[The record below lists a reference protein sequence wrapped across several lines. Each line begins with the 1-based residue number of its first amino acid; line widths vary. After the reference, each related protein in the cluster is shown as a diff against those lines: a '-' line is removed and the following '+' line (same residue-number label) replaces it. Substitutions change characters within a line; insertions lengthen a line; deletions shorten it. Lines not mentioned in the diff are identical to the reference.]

1 MNRNRIIKLTLAVS
15 VALLAFGMM
24 APVAFAQEHD
34 EEGVATDSST
44 GNGLKGLGLGI
55 GAGLAVGLA
64 GMGTGRAQAGVGA
77 GGTGAI
83 VEKPE
88 LFAQILILFA
98 IPETLVIFG
107 FVIAILLLG
116 QVT

>member
-1 MNRNRIIKLTLAVS
+1 LTLAVS
-15 VALLAFGMM
+15 VVLLALGMA
-24 APVAFAQEHD
+24 APIATAQVEHGE
-34 EEGVATDSST
+34 EEGAVSSSDAS
-44 GNGLKGLGLGI
+44 GFKAMGLGI

-88 LFAQILILFA
+88 LFAQVLILFA

-116 QVT
+116 QIG